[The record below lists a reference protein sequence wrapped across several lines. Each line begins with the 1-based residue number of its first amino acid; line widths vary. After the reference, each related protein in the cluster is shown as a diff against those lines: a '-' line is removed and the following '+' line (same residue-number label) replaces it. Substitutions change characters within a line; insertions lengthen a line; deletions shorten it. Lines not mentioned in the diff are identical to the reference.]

1 MTETGSS
8 LPPPGPSAQAGRPVS
23 GSGGDDKGEG
33 LAGAN
38 ETTLPTPRIHSLP
51 KEILAKVFE
60 FLSVRDKIM
69 AEDVCNRWRNT
80 LREGSGWAKKN
91 ILCYEDVCNAVV
103 VAICLM

>member
-1 MTETGSS
+1 MPKTASS
-8 LPPPGPSAQAGRPVS
+8 LFPLGPSAQADRSVS

-38 ETTLPTPRIHSLP
+38 ETTLPTPPIHCLP

-60 FLSVRDKIM
+60 FLSIRDKIM
-69 AEDVCNRWRNT
+69 AEDVCNRWRKT